1 MIFAFLNQKGG
12 VGKTTLSIHA
22 AAELS
27 RRRRR
32 VLLIDAD
39 PQGSALAWANCR
51 ENPDFNVVGMP
62 KATIHKELDLLRD
75 DYDEIIIDA
84 PPRIAEL
91 ARSILLAADLVVIP
105 LLPSPLDVW
114 AAAETVDLVREAQV
128 YNEDLKCCLAVN
140 RKIVNTAIGRDVR
153 NALQELEV
161 PILKT
166 DIGQRVAFAE
176 SLAAGTTVLDHGDR
190 KGKAEIKRFI
200 NELKKLSDDTVTTAN
215 DSVES
220 RRKVKTKATSGGK
233 T

>member
-1 MIFAFLNQKGG
+1 MIYAFLNQKGG

-27 RRRRR
+27 RLGQR

-51 ENPDFNVVGMP
+51 EEPTFTVVGMP
-62 KATIHKELDLLRD
+62 NATLHKEIDFLRD
-75 DYDEIIIDA
+75 DYDEIIIDG

-91 ARSILLAADLVVIP
+91 ARSILLASDLVVIP

-114 AAAETVDLVREAQV
+114 AAAETVDLFHEAKV

-140 RKIVNTAIGRDVR
+140 RKIANTAIGRDVR
-153 NALQELEV
+153 KALKELDV
-161 PILKT
+161 PILKA

-176 SLAAGTTVLDHGDR
+176 SPAEGATVFKRRDR
-190 KGKAEIKRFI
+190 KGKAEIKRFMD
-200 NELKKLSDDTVTTAN
+200 EL
-215 DSVES
+215 
-220 RRKVKTKATSGGK
+220 RRMQ
-233 T
+233 

>member
-1 MIFAFLNQKGG
+1 MIYAFLNQKGG

-27 RRRRR
+27 RLGQR

-51 ENPDFNVVGMP
+51 EEPTFTVVGMP
-62 KATIHKELDLLRD
+62 TATIHKEIDLLCD
-75 DYDEIIIDA
+75 DYDEIIIDG

-91 ARSILLAADLVVIP
+91 ARSILLASDLVVIP

-140 RKIVNTAIGRDVR
+140 RKIANTAIGRDVR
-153 NALQELEV
+153 KALKELDV
-161 PILKT
+161 PILKA

-176 SLAAGTTVLDHGDR
+176 SLAEGATVLDRRDR
-190 KGKAEIKRFI
+190 KGKAEIKRFM
-200 NELKKLSDDTVTTAN
+200 NEL
-215 DSVES
+215 
-220 RRKVKTKATSGGK
+220 RKIQ
-233 T
+233 